1 MKSIIKLL
9 VLVCVFFITSCVDN
23 TDSNIDQKR
32 WVRKNIHSVE
42 AKKDVE
48 ALNKALQIM
57 RSKNCS
63 DPTSWYYQGA
73 MHWIPD
79 TIINN
84 HLCDSYHT
92 TKDIKEGWDNCTH
105 TPSGQEKIH
114 FLIWHRLYTYHFEK
128 IVRRLSGYQ
137 DFALPYWDYTNSTGN
152 NRQLPD
158 MFRDRSSSLYEV
170 ARYEPL
176 NNGEPV
182 SGEIE
187 RALDITKLMSY
198 SNFEMFSN
206 NMNAAPHGAM
216 HDYIGAGN
224 DTTGT
229 LQFKNSITGSTTT
242 TGLMGWV
249 PTAAFDPIFWTH
261 HSNVDRIWQQW
272 TNSENGRLVTLQQL
286 KSAEWSYVF
295 FDENGKKVTYTMEDA
310 IKIIYTMDYDF
321 DDTKVTGKYQ
331 DGLVMSNRKQV
342 IASNTNSISVNDQI
356 TDAVT
361 LKSLLTS
368 NGSKVSKSIM
378 TITTSFTKVPKGSYE
393 VYNNYVVGN
402 KPSDINFIGFMTFFG
417 ADHKMIGES
426 CEKGCCRE
434 LTKSG
439 RPKFTFEYE
448 VDMNDVY
455 NVSIYKHNGKH
466 VGDLV
471 IESIIISK

>member
-1 MKSIIKLL
+1 MKSLIKLL
-9 VLVCVFFITSCVDN
+9 VLVCVFFITSCDDN
-23 TDSNIDQKR
+23 DGYIDQKR

-137 DFALPYWDYTNSTGN
+137 DFALPYWDYTNPTGN

-158 MFRDRSSSLYEV
+158 MFRDKTSSLYEV
-170 ARYEPL
+170 ARYEGL

-187 RALDITKLMSY
+187 RALDITKLMTY
-198 SNFEMFSN
+198 TDFKMFSN

-216 HDYIGAGN
+216 HDYIGSGN

-229 LQFKNSITGSTTT
+229 LQFNNSITGTITN

-261 HSNVDRIWQQW
+261 HSNIDRIWQQW
-272 TNSENGRLVTLQQL
+272 TNSENGKLVTLQQL
-286 KSAEWSYVF
+286 KSAEWPYVF
-295 FDENGKKVTYTMEDA
+295 FDENGEKVTYTMEDA

-321 DDTKVTGKYQ
+321 DDTKVTGKYH
-331 DGLVMSNRKQV
+331 DELVMSNLGQV
-342 IASNTNSISVNDQI
+342 IASNTNSVLINDQI

-361 LKSLLTS
+361 LKSLLKS
-368 NGSKVSKSIM
+368 NGSKLSKVKM

-393 VYNNYVVGN
+393 VYNNYRVGN
-402 KPSDINFIGFMTFFG
+402 KPSDSNFVGFMTFFG
-417 ADHKMIGES
+417 SDHKMIGES

-439 RPKFTFEYE
+439 RPQFTFEYE
-448 VDMNDVY
+448 VDMIDLY

-466 VGDLV
+466 TGDLV